1 MSSFFNYN
9 SISLVSGTAS
19 DDYMSNRGSNVTLE
33 GNSGN
38 DELVSFSDGSYV
50 TMNGGSGNDTIESW
64 SPSTFMIGGDGKNYL
79 YVGADYAT
87 VVGGD
92 DNDEIITYGEHALI
106 YGGGGNDAINVTS
119 IGDYA
124 TVIGA
129 EGDDVISLNGGGTDY
144 NEIWYFEGDG
154 NDKVIGA
161 IGARDTLYV
170 DVPYTVSD
178 DGNDLLVKAGS
189 GSIRFQGMAG
199 QSINIDGT
207 LAGAASSS
215 SSSSSSSSAES
226 SASYANEGTNS
237 GSTNVNQIS
246 QQQQITYV
254 TENHYHYVDN
264 SDHSTHNDNS
274 TNVNVEGNGN
284 NVNLGDNSTTGNTTN
299 TDNSTNNID
308 NSTNIVISG
317 NTWTYNG
324 GDKVINNYHQGE
336 VVELASDY
344 QGIDLNGNSFFV
356 KSSSGSLEIQ
366 NSRDK
371 FIGYSA
377 GSTQVA
383 AYSYVAS
390 GSGTVDGR
398 GKSQAEI
405 MIGGDNSNNQMYAGS
420 GGSSLWGGN
429 SGNDTLTGG
438 AGYDEF
444 FYAVGSGNDVITNA
458 GDNDVVNLL
467 GVSLSQITYAEVSY
481 SDINIGFTDGGKLQL
496 QGQAAT
502 GFRLEGVTYTA
513 NRSTGGWSAK

>member
-1 MSSFFNYN
+1 M
-9 SISLVSGTAS
+9 
-19 DDYMSNRGSNVTLE
+19 
-33 GNSGN
+33 
-38 DELVSFSDGSYV
+38 
-50 TMNGGSGNDTIESW
+50 
-64 SPSTFMIGGDGKNYL
+64 
-79 YVGADYAT
+79 
-87 VVGGD
+87 
-92 DNDEIITYGEHALI
+92 
-106 YGGGGNDAINVTS
+106 
-119 IGDYA
+119 
-124 TVIGA
+124 
-129 EGDDVISLNGGGTDY
+129 
-144 NEIWYFEGDG
+144 
-154 NDKVIGA
+154 
-161 IGARDTLYV
+161 
-170 DVPYTVSD
+170 
-178 DGNDLLVKAGS
+178 
-189 GSIRFQGMAG
+189 
-199 QSINIDGT
+199 
-207 LAGAASSS
+207 
-215 SSSSSSSSAES
+215 
-226 SASYANEGTNS
+226 
-237 GSTNVNQIS
+237 
-246 QQQQITYV
+246 
-254 TENHYHYVDN
+254 
-264 SDHSTHNDNS
+264 
-274 TNVNVEGNGN
+274 
-284 NVNLGDNSTTGNTTN
+284 
-299 TDNSTNNID
+299 
-308 NSTNIVISG
+308 
-317 NTWTYNG
+317 
-324 GDKVINNYHQGE
+324 
-336 VVELASDY
+336 
-344 QGIDLNGNSFFV
+344 NGNSFFV

-366 NSRDK
+366 NARDK